1 MNKEEVLKL
10 ATLARIE
17 ISNTEAESLS
27 HEFEAIL
34 KYVSEIKKVSDLTP
48 NPSPSSRRGVD
59 SRAASGGEVRNV
71 FRADEN
77 PHESGK
83 FTEAILKEAPSKQ
96 GEFIKVK
103 KII

>member
-17 ISNTEAESLS
+17 ISDAEAESLS
-27 HEFEAIL
+27 HEFEGIL
-34 KYVSEIKKVSDLTP
+34 KYV
-48 NPSPSSRRGVD
+48 
-59 SRAASGGEVRNV
+59 GEVKSASPASHEATQDKHDYALKNV
-71 FRADEN
+71 MRADEN
-77 PHESGK
+77 PHESGI